1 MLLIHHPHKF
11 LYCVC
16 ALSNKPVLLSLCRKS
31 QTNHLVESSALYFN
45 SGLDLLSRTNS
56 TKLMDA
62 IEKAREQSVAIVRM
76 AQNILDSKQ
85 VTDILLS
92 VML

>member
-1 MLLIHHPHKF
+1 MPQIANKSFSCKF
-11 LYCVC
+11 NNIVKLNIFF
-16 ALSNKPVLLSLCRKS
+16 L
-31 QTNHLVESSALYFN
+31 
-45 SGLDLLSRTNS
+45 GLDLLSRTNS

-85 VTDILLS
+85 VTDILL
-92 VML
+92 

>member
-1 MLLIHHPHKF
+1 MQQIANKSFSCNFNIIVKLNVFF
-11 LYCVC
+11 L
-16 ALSNKPVLLSLCRKS
+16 
-31 QTNHLVESSALYFN
+31 
-45 SGLDLLSRTNS
+45 GLDLLSRANS

-85 VTDILLS
+85 VTDVLLS